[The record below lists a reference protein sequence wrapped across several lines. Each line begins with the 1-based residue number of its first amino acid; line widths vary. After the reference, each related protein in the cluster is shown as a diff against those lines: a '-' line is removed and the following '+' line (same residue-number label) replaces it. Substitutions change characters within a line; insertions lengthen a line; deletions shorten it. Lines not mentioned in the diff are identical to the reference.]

1 MFSTIL
7 SHTHFS
13 CIQKLR
19 MFRYRDRLT
28 IMGDILKAVKKKRE
42 AKTTQ
47 IMELA
52 KLNYIQTKKYLNYML
67 SYGLVAI
74 TERQTYII
82 TEKGNRFLHL
92 VEIQKIQTIR

>member
-1 MFSTIL
+1 
-7 SHTHFS
+7 
-13 CIQKLR
+13 
-19 MFRYRDRLT
+19 
-28 IMGDILKAVKKKRE
+28 MGDILKAVKKKRE